1 MDVREQLRL
10 HRRNRLRG
18 STVRFY
24 EDNDNVVN
32 TWVGP
37 VNTQLYGTGLQTLC
51 HQTSDNIERLQTTMS
66 KTDPCFE
73 YGIKHWHTETRPK
86 SSMSFNEG
94 SVDFKGRWKDANVMF
109 TDTETIKNIATPMND
124 NESLSSYSETPLPP
138 NKFCYLCTTM
148 EEHKRHMHLQKVPK
162 RPSTGKTRI
171 KYIAPMPTLKK
182 KEEVE
187 VDTTLYERLYKVDVY
202 TGESGINA
210 NVHITIKGSRDEL
223 PKTQLKKGRG
233 SMNFIFMRETKETFY
248 LKAPFLGELEIA
260 TIEHD
265 GLQQTH
271 KWYLEKIIITDVK
284 SEQVWEFECFNWLSL
299 HIKDYRIKRD
309 LFGKKTGKAAL
320 EVYNVQI
327 YTGKKAFSGTNAT
340 ICMTVFG
347 TRGATN
353 KLKFVDHDKTKFEK
367 GQMDS
372 FDVSSKNLGELRR
385 IRVLFKILIALLRI
399 STARSFEIQE
409 MKRTSLGGT
418 VIISQRDNPSQK
430 YYFLYNGW
438 IGKDIGEGVLYRDIP
453 AKKHIPKETEFGQKT
468 KYMIFI
474 KTGDK
479 RYAGTD
485 ANVFIQING
494 EKTMTKKKTLDDE
507 KNNFER
513 GQLDSFQYED
523 VDVIFFSMKMLMLYF
538 SVKIKRY
545 LQRKEI
551 VEYLKKTKK
560 EAAKMKHTKRKGGK
574 DEVDELEDRMQK
586 LMKKGSKYDDLS
598 DNEDLKGRKGRR
610 TSKSRSKYDD
620 DLSDNEDLKGR
631 KGRRTSK
638 SRSKYDDD
646 SSDEEEELR
655 GRKGRKEKNN
665 KKAQKKKR
673 GKRDSSSSSDS
684 SDSEEEYK
692 SKSKDK
698 KNQRRMSDNIELKV
712 PLYEEYVFPCNEWFA
727 KDEGDG
733 LFVRELKVKE
743 RTMYYKN

>member
-523 VDVIFFSMKMLMLYF
+523 VDV
-538 SVKIKRY
+538 KIKRY

>member
-37 VNTQLYGTGLQTLC
+37 VNTQLYGTGLQNLC

-109 TDTETIKNIATPMND
+109 TDTETIKNIATPIND

-327 YTGKKAFSGTNAT
+327 YTGKKAFSGTDAT

-385 IRVLFKILIALLRI
+385 IRIEHDAKGFASGWFLDK
-399 STARSFEIQE
+399 
-409 MKRTSLGGT
+409 

-453 AKKHIPKETEFGQKT
+453 AKKHIPKETEFGGQAGQKT

-494 EKTMTKKKTLDDE
+494 EKTMTKKKILDDE

-523 VDVIFFSMKMLMLYF
+523 VDVGPIKTITIGHDNSGPGAGWYLQD
-538 SVKIKRY
+538 VKIKRY

-586 LMKKGSKYDDLS
+586 LKKKGSKYDDLS

-684 SDSEEEYK
+684 SESEEEYK

-712 PLYEEYVFPCNEWFA
+712 PLYEEYIFPCNEWFA